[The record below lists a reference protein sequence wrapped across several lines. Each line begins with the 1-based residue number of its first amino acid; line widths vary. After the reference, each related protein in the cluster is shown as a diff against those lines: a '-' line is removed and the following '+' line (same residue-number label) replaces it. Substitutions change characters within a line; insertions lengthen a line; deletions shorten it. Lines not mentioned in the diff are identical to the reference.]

1 MDATSPVRVSV
12 AGATTS
18 LLLAVLTL
26 AFGLVARRSPAKA
39 APWHGAAADHDG
51 CRDGSTTAR
60 AAT

>member
-26 AFGLVARRSPAKA
+26 PFGLVARLPPANA
-39 APWHGAAADHDG
+39 APWNDATPVHDRY
-51 CRDGSTTAR
+51 RDGSTTTP